1 MCNVIALLECD
12 IVLQGYIVSD
22 TSDQIYLVCI
32 FFEGHLS
39 EHECIFYSHI
49 PNNFLKWFLMNELIL
64 NRVTLDTTSSSW
76 MHVVQILNFVFLRHV
91 LDLVDAQ
98 G

>member
-1 MCNVIALLECD
+1 
-12 IVLQGYIVSD
+12 
-22 TSDQIYLVCI
+22 
-32 FFEGHLS
+32 
-39 EHECIFYSHI
+39 
-49 PNNFLKWFLMNELIL
+49 MNELIL